1 MNQQPYQ
8 RILVAHDGSRSAEK
22 ALEIAADYARE
33 NNIQLDILYVLD
45 SSIVGFGNTHAAPYD
60 DDLYLF
66 EEKAISQLDRIKKRL
81 VAAGSSVYQVH
92 VHLRFGDPRTIIAQ
106 EFPDEYRNDLIIL
119 GSSTKNYLQRIFTGS
134 VSSYVIR
141 TAACDSLIIR

>member
-1 MNQQPYQ
+1 TSRIKNYFLSKLAFKTSKPCYYINKSFIGSDVMNQQPYQ

-45 SSIVGFGNTHAAPYD
+45 SSIVGFGNTHAAPSD

-66 EEKAISQLDRIKKRL
+66 EEKAISQLDRIK
-81 VAAGSSVYQVH
+81 
-92 VHLRFGDPRTIIAQ
+92 
-106 EFPDEYRNDLIIL
+106 ND
-119 GSSTKNYLQRIFTGS
+119 
-134 VSSYVIR
+134 
-141 TAACDSLIIR
+141 